1 MMQQQIPIRK
11 LRQFSTFPAY
21 YACVAMGALGDHV
34 LQCLGILSTTPGVPN
49 SQTHRMFGQ
58 GPSDLDGV
66 NAAKIKTAMKTF
78 IKGFLQA
85 TYTPA
90 EYDSK

>member
-1 MMQQQIPIRK
+1 
-11 LRQFSTFPAY
+11 
-21 YACVAMGALGDHV
+21 
-34 LQCLGILSTTPGVPN
+34 
-49 SQTHRMFGQ
+49 MFGQ